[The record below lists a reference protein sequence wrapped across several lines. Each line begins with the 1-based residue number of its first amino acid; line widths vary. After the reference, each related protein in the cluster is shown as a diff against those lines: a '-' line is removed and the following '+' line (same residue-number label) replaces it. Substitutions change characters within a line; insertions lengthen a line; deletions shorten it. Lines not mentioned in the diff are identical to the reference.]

1 MLVIEVPADAGPE
14 LEVEVAAA
22 EADADANDDPALG
35 G

>member
-22 EADADANDDPALG
+22 EADTDANDDPALG